1 MQHLAESISK
11 LKLVLIDISCEWS
24 SLKCDNATLSEW
36 AMRIKESQSNL
47 SLRLKRLQFDQ
58 ASDMTITSTS
68 ISGVKLPK
76 LEVPTFDGN
85 IMNWAAFWE

>member
-1 MQHLAESISK
+1 MLHLAECISE
-11 LKLVLIDISCEWS
+11 LKSELIDVTCGV
-24 SLKCDNATLSEW
+24 SLLESDDATLSELG
-36 AMRIKESQSNL
+36 MTIEESLSNL

-58 ASDMTITSTS
+58 ASSVTSTG

-76 LEVPTFDGN
+76 LEVPTFDRN